1 MGAAPYPACDA
12 TYEGAEDDA
21 QDEPAPAV
29 GRPRR
34 GAATDRGTNGRAAA
48 FMLAVTG
55 GAGAATRMGCTGVHG
70 CTDDARAGTAT
81 GAGWW
86 LLARLRRSSCAGPLW
101 KALEETG
108 SSTPASWRLRPPMAM
123 GGARDEATAGTNGGD
138 RVKAPSTSVA
148 GEAGPSLGCVA
159 PQAAGTAAPALAPAA
174 AATAGAVTTGA
185 GTGTG
190 SGAGSGAALERGGCA
205 VDDDADT
212 TAAARA
218 AGRVEALLGAR
229 TTGPAVVAALAAAE
243 AEAEVG
249 CACRPGL
256 PR

>member
-1 MGAAPYPACDA
+1 
-12 TYEGAEDDA
+12 
-21 QDEPAPAV
+21 
-29 GRPRR
+29 
-34 GAATDRGTNGRAAA
+34 
-48 FMLAVTG
+48 
-55 GAGAATRMGCTGVHG
+55 
-70 CTDDARAGTAT
+70 
-81 GAGWW
+81 
-86 LLARLRRSSCAGPLW
+86 
-101 KALEETG
+101 
-108 SSTPASWRLRPPMAM
+108 MAM

-159 PQAAGTAAPALAPAA
+159 AQAAGTAAPALAPAA